1 MQPALLL
8 PTTGTMRTTVVL
20 LSAADDHA
28 CSFLCNRLFIML
40 THHDIA
46 RSMLVPTTNQKK
58 AATSSSLSVEE
69 LEERPVL
76 PTKMVVN
83 GDRTRLCD

>member
-8 PTTGTMRTTVVL
+8 PTRTTGTIRTTVVL

-28 CSFLCNRLFIML
+28 CSFFLCDCFSFML
-40 THHDIA
+40 THDIA
-46 RSMLVPTTNQKK
+46 RSLLVPTTNQKR

-69 LEERPVL
+69 VE
-76 PTKMVVN
+76 
-83 GDRTRLCD
+83 